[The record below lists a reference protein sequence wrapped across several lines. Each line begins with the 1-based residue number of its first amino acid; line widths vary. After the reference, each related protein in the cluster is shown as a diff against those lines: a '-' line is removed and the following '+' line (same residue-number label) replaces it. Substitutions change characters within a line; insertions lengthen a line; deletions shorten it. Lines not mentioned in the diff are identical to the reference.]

1 MDPCKKNRMVNRFV
15 VLISKSHQKKKKKK
29 KKKLNKITKSWKQN
43 IWFWNTSTRLVKQLW
58 QSIFGGLSFHNFDFY
73 TNLACVS
80 RGFFEITT
88 TIWCLSGNA
97 NWQNLDTLWCQPN
110 HQLSRCTSESRN
122 LVTASMTFLILR
134 RALRSRSRNIS
145 NFFQALTS
153 PQHQVLNW
161 VYPYGL
167 SRPSGTRIL
176 QNWLNAQDIKLF
188 YNQTCDIL
196 KYTHQPIALASYTAY
211 TSTNIFS
218 SWLRFRIPTLC
229 IYWKSFMFWTIIDVI
244 KYNSN

>member
-1 MDPCKKNRMVNRFV
+1 M
-15 VLISKSHQKKKKKK
+15 KKK
-29 KKKLNKITKSWKQN
+29 TKTLKQN
-43 IWFWNTSTRLVKQLW
+43 IWYWFWNTSTRLVKQLW

-145 NFFQALTS
+145 NFLR
-153 PQHQVLNW
+153 PWPLLN
-161 VYPYGL
+161 
-167 SRPSGTRIL
+167 TR
-176 QNWLNAQDIKLF
+176 
-188 YNQTCDIL
+188 
-196 KYTHQPIALASYTAY
+196 
-211 TSTNIFS
+211 
-218 SWLRFRIPTLC
+218 
-229 IYWKSFMFWTIIDVI
+229 FWTGFIPMGFRDPLAPEFS
-244 KYNSN
+244 KTGLTHKT